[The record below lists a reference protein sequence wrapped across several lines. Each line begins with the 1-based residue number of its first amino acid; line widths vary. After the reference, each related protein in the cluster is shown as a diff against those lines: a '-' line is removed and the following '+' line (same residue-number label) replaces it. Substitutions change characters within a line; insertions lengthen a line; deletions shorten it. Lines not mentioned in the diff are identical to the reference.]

1 MVPKQTRATK
11 CGKQGIFFFYR
22 KLYCVGNHLGWQCDS
37 QGGSRIARFRLVA
50 SAICKAAKFTQ
61 CSIEFVSHT
70 VQSVIPAEAVYNRK
84 T

>member
-1 MVPKQTRATK
+1 MENKE
-11 CGKQGIFFFYR
+11 FFSSIVSSIV
-22 KLYCVGNHLGWQCDS
+22 LAIILGGRQCDS